1 MAETVQGRMARKVEE
16 AKTRVKKRRERKGL
30 WEEVNNKF
38 ELLKSIEKDDSRDDE
53 EGGGEWIDEDM
64 QDTDVIVGPI
74 PIEKLRIS
82 GEAKMVVVDRTAS
95 ATPARIAEDDEVD
108 VIT

>member
-1 MAETVQGRMARKVEE
+1 MAETVQGRMARKVED

-38 ELLKSIEKDDSRDDE
+38 ELLKSIEKDDSQEDE
-53 EGGGEWIDEDM
+53 EGGGEWVDEDM
-64 QDTDVIVGPI
+64 ADTEIIVKPI
-74 PIEKLRIS
+74 PIEKLPMI
-82 GEAKMVVVDRTAS
+82 GETRMVVVDRTAS
-95 ATPARIAEDDEVD
+95 ATPARAVEEDHVD